1 MSKDQLVLLDGSRV
15 IIEAFVKSGG
25 EVFIGYPIT
34 PSNLLYSYARQRFP
48 MFLPAPDEITALQWM
63 SGISAAGKL
72 AVTATSFPGFAL
84 MIETINMAY
93 MMELPLVIV
102 LVQRLG
108 PSTGSATAGAQ
119 GDILLLR
126 SCISGGYPVPVFC
139 PSNLKDCW
147 ELSYKSLLTAVS
159 LRTPVVLL
167 TSKEMMMTNRSY
179 NISQFPLISPIKIPF
194 YKGTETYKPYLS
206 DSNLVPPF
214 LPLGNKNHQVRINAS
229 THNADGFIRKATPE
243 AMANTQR
250 LNKKIE
256 RGFNEAEDNYY
267 LDNEKDSNTLIVTY
281 GITSEA
287 ACEAVK
293 IIRSDGRKISLLII
307 KGLLPISQ
315 TILNILEEYDN
326 IIFAEENMTGLLKEI
341 LYGQNRSDQI
351 RSVNKIGQMINPS
364 EIVKEI
370 KACKTV

>member
-15 IIEAFVKSGG
+15 IIEALVKSGG

-34 PSNLLYSYARQRFP
+34 PANLLYSYARQGFP
-48 MFLPAPDEITALQWM
+48 MFLPAPDEITSLQWM
-63 SGISAAGKL
+63 SGVSAAGKL

-194 YKGTETYKPYLS
+194 YEGAEIYKPYLS
-206 DSNLVPPF
+206 DSNLVPSF

-250 LNKKIE
+250 LTKKIE
-256 RGFNEAEDNYY
+256 RRFNEAEDNYY

-315 TILNILEEYDN
+315 TILNILKKYDN
-326 IIFAEENMTGLLKEI
+326 IIFAEEI
-341 LYGQNRSDQI
+341 
-351 RSVNKIGQMINPS
+351 
-364 EIVKEI
+364 
-370 KACKTV
+370 

>member
-1 MSKDQLVLLDGSRV
+1 MSKDQLVLLDGSRI
-15 IIEAFVKSGG
+15 IIEALVKSGG

-63 SGISAAGKL
+63 SGVSAAGKL

-194 YKGTETYKPYLS
+194 YKGAKTYKPYLS

-250 LNKKIE
+250 LNMKIE

-267 LDNEKDSNTLIVTY
+267 LDNEEDSNTLLVTY

-287 ACEAVK
+287 ACEAIK

-315 TILNILEEYDN
+315 TILNILEEFDN

-364 EIVKEI
+364 EIVKEV

>member
-1 MSKDQLVLLDGSRV
+1 M
-15 IIEAFVKSGG
+15 KSGG

-34 PSNLLYSYARQRFP
+34 PANLLYSYARQRFP
-48 MFLPAPDEITALQWM
+48 MFLPAPDEITSLQWA
-63 SGISAAGKL
+63 SGVSATGKL

-126 SCISGGYPVPVFC
+126 SCISGGHPVPVFC

-179 NISQFPLISPIKIPF
+179 NISQFPLISPITIPF
-194 YKGTETYKPYLS
+194 YKGAETYKPYLS

-250 LNKKIE
+250 LTKKIE
-256 RGFNEAEDNYY
+256 IRFNEAEDNYY
-267 LDNEKDSNTLIVTY
+267 LDNEEDSNTLLVTY

-341 LYGQNRSDQI
+341 LYGQNRNDRI

-364 EIVKEI
+364 EIVREVKV
-370 KACKTV
+370 CKTA